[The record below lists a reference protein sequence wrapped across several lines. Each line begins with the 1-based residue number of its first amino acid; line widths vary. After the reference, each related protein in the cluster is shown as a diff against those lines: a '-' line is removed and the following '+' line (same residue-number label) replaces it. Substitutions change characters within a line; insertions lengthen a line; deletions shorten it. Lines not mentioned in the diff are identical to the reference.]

1 MKKSWFPKWQPYKA
15 RIDNPIGMQS
25 VATYEYL
32 SAGQSFVL
40 GLQHVFAMFGATVL
54 APLLMGFD
62 PNLAILLSGISTL
75 LFFLLTVCTFTINK
89 LL

>member
-1 MKKSWFPKWQPYKA
+1 MKKSWFPQWQPYKA
-15 RIDNPIGMQS
+15 QMNQSTDSQS

-32 SAGQSFVL
+32 PIGQSIIL

-62 PNLAILLSGISTL
+62 PN
-75 LFFLLTVCTFTINK
+75 
-89 LL
+89 